1 MKGQRLL
8 EGKRS
13 FFGRVANWIR
23 RPPRGRF
30 FEAFQIEVTSRC
42 LTRCVMCP
50 RVALA
55 GGWHEMDLSWEAF
68 QRVARAFD
76 RTRHVHLQGWGE
88 PLLHPRLFEMIA
100 LAKKA
105 GCRVGL
111 TTNGMRLDLGTAERL
126 LSQGVDLVAISIAG
140 ATRQTH
146 ENIRAGSDFP
156 LIVENVRGLLAL
168 RAGRETKIPKVELSY
183 LMTKT
188 NMAELPDAVEM
199 AASLG
204 VEELYAINLDYV
216 VTPEQDELKAF
227 GCGPTKETFERTIHE
242 ARERAGRAGLTF
254 RPYPLE
260 PEEVAVCE
268 ADPTKILF
276 ISSDGWV
283 SPCPYMG
290 LAGRSDIPR
299 TFDTQFHMVPR
310 LRFGNVLEQ
319 DLWEIRESQAYRT
332 FRRQFE
338 RRLNEAIALAVGMET
353 CSGDAYHP
361 GTLPPPEPCLT
372 CYKLYGV

>member
-1 MKGQRLL
+1 M
-8 EGKRS
+8 
-13 FFGRVANWIR
+13 FGRVVEWLR
-23 RPPRGRF
+23 KKTHGRP

-55 GGWHEMDLSWEAF
+55 GQWHEMDLSWEAF

-76 RTRHVHLQGWGE
+76 RTQHVHLQGWGE

-100 LAKKA
+100 LAKSA

-111 TTNGMRLDLGTAERL
+111 TTNGMRLDFETGERL
-126 LSQGVDLVAISIAG
+126 LGLDLDLIAISIAG

-146 ENIRAGSDFP
+146 ESIRVGSDFP
-156 LIVENVRGLLAL
+156 LILENVRRLLTL
-168 RAGRETKIPKVELSY
+168 RTGQGTKTPKVELSY

-188 NMAELPDAVEM
+188 NMAELPEAVEM

-204 VEELYAINLDYV
+204 VDELYAINLDYV
-216 VTPEQDELKAF
+216 VTPEHDDLKAF
-227 GCGPTKETFERTIHE
+227 ACPSKKKSFERSVDE
-242 ARERAGRAGLTF
+242 ARERARRAGLTF
-254 RPYPLE
+254 RPYPLD
-260 PEEVAVCE
+260 PEEVAACE
-268 ADPTKILF
+268 ANPTKILF

-299 TFDTQFHMVPR
+299 SFDGQSLRVSR
-310 LRFGNVLEQ
+310 LRFGNILEQ
-319 DLWEIRESQAYRT
+319 DLMEIWESQAYRA

-338 RRLNEAIALAVGMET
+338 RRLTEAVALAVGMET
-353 CSGDAYHP
+353 GSGDAYHP
-361 GTLPPPEPCLT
+361 GSLPPPEPCIT